1 MESMDYTASNKAI
14 ATTGVLLFAISTTV
28 NLLRIAV
35 GDSIISTLELFTL
48 QPALP
53 TEFLVA
59 LAACILLV
67 TGTWEKRIVAVTL
80 ILGVAMTVLSVTG
93 LYSLWEF
100 SKASTVP
107 LATVV
112 WLFPVGNLLGGILVI
127 VGTVREY
134 GGTRFGGTPTMT
146 ESHR

>member
-1 MESMDYTASNKAI
+1 M
-14 ATTGVLLFAISTTV
+14 FAISTTV
-28 NLLRIAV
+28 NLIRIAV
-35 GDSIISTLELFTL
+35 GGSILSTLELFTL
-48 QPALP
+48 QPVLP

-59 LAACILLV
+59 LAASLLLV
-67 TGTWEKRIVAVTL
+67 KGTWAEQTVAVTL
-80 ILGVAMTVLSVTG
+80 ILGAIMTVLSVTG

-112 WLFPVGNLLGGILVI
+112 WLFPTVNFLGGILVI
-127 VGTVREY
+127 VGTVREL
-134 GGTRFGGTPTMT
+134 RRMSFGETSAMI